1 MDKINKTYDYLLLIV
16 MIYMAIDLSSM
27 VFAYKIIE
35 IGPIVSAASSLIFP
49 LTYSIMDI
57 IAEVYGYRTAKKII
71 WYAFACDF
79 IFATLVLAISHIPSA
94 SQSETVVYIQV
105 LGPLLRAVAAQTI
118 GVLSGAFINIHL
130 ISKWKIMT
138 NGRYFWL
145 RSIGSSTIGE
155 AIMLVISVF
164 IALLGV
170 LSISK
175 IFQLIIYTYIY
186 KIIFAIVAAP
196 FISIIAA
203 MLKTKIGNQNPN
215 FINYNSLHI
224 LDKEDFSPSFQKP

>member
-1 MDKINKTYDYLLLIV
+1 MDRANKAYDYLLLIA
-16 MIYMAIDLSSM
+16 MIYIAIDLSSM

-35 IGPIVSAASSLIFP
+35 IGPIVGAASSLIFP

-71 WYAFACDF
+71 WYAFLCDF
-79 IFATLVLAISHIPSA
+79 IFATLVLAISHIPST

-105 LGPLLRAVAAQTI
+105 LGLLLRAVAAQTI
-118 GVLSGAFINIHL
+118 GVLSGAFVNIYF

-164 IALLGV
+164 ISLLGV
-170 LSISK
+170 LSVSK

-186 KIIFAIVAAP
+186 KIIFAIVIAP
-196 FISIIAA
+196 FISIIATV
-203 MLKTKIGNQNPN
+203 LKTKIGNQDSD
-215 FINYNSLHI
+215 FTNYLSLNI
-224 LDKEDFSPSFQKP
+224 LDKEDFSPSFQKA

>member
-1 MDKINKTYDYLLLIV
+1 MDKINKAYDYLLLIV
-16 MIYMAIDLSSM
+16 MIYMAVDLSSM

-35 IGPIVSAASSLIFP
+35 IGPIVGAASSLIFP

-79 IFATLVLAISHIPSA
+79 IFATLVLAISHIPST
-94 SQSETVVYIQV
+94 SPSETIAYIQV

-118 GVLSGAFINIHL
+118 GVLSGAFINIYL
-130 ISKWKIMT
+130 ISKWRIMT

-186 KIIFAIVAAP
+186 KIIFAIAAAP
-196 FISIIAA
+196 FISIIATV
-203 MLKTKIGNQNPN
+203 LKTKIGNQSPD
-215 FINYNSLHI
+215 FINYDYLNI
-224 LDKEDFSPSFQKP
+224 LNKEDFSPSFQKP